1 MSGINLILENGH
13 LYLFLLLYLWLFV
26 VLESS
31 QKFSYYKKFSFLL
44 SSFILFLVIGCRWE
58 TGTDWN
64 SYLLLFQEIKIDLSF
79 LLMANS
85 FDVGYLF
92 FNAIIRV
99 FTDNYVLF
107 LLINSGITIFLLSK
121 LLNKISPY
129 PNLSLFFFYTNFMIS
144 HFMGS
149 NRRMMSLVF
158 VLWMF
163 YFIYQNKKKWYTIYW
178 GLAFAFHRSAL
189 VNIVSIFVS
198 RKIFSLQR
206 TIFFLILAL
215 LIGVFQ
221 LPIKMMEYAGKLLS
235 TIINNPIVDKM
246 LVYSDTEDA
255 AMTYSTGSLLLSTTL
270 AVIKRSILLSFYI
283 YVLKKSK
290 VDPMTCFFY
299 NLYVIGF
306 IGYLCFIGSFFQ
318 ILTTYFALIEIV
330 LVARIYSY
338 TSGRLKTVF
347 CLVLGL
353 YGFLQLVNALSI
365 YPDLY
370 IPYTSFWTF
379 IN

>member
-1 MSGINLILENGH
+1 
-13 LYLFLLLYLWLFV
+13 
-26 VLESS
+26 
-31 QKFSYYKKFSFLL
+31 
-44 SSFILFLVIGCRWE
+44 
-58 TGTDWN
+58 
-64 SYLLLFQEIKIDLSF
+64 
-79 LLMANS
+79 
-85 FDVGYLF
+85 
-92 FNAIIRV
+92 
-99 FTDNYVLF
+99 
-107 LLINSGITIFLLSK
+107 
-121 LLNKISPY
+121 
-129 PNLSLFFFYTNFMIS
+129 
-144 HFMGS
+144 
-149 NRRMMSLVF
+149 
-158 VLWMF
+158 
-163 YFIYQNKKKWYTIYW
+163 
-178 GLAFAFHRSAL
+178 
-189 VNIVSIFVS
+189 
-198 RKIFSLQR
+198 
-206 TIFFLILAL
+206 
-215 LIGVFQ
+215 
-221 LPIKMMEYAGKLLS
+221 MEYAGKLLS

-283 YVLKKSK
+283 YVFKKSK

-370 IPYTSFWTF
+370 IPYTPFWAF

>member
-163 YFIYQNKKKWYTIYW
+163 YFIYQNKRMVYYIL
-178 GLAFAFHRSAL
+178 GAG
-189 VNIVSIFVS
+189 IC
-198 RKIFSLQR
+198 FSSFGISKYCFNFCFSEN
-206 TIFFLILAL
+206 IFFT
-215 LIGVFQ
+215 
-221 LPIKMMEYAGKLLS
+221 E
-235 TIINNPIVDKM
+235 NN
-246 LVYSDTEDA
+246 LFLNS
-255 AMTYSTGSLLLSTTL
+255 SSLNRCIS
-270 AVIKRSILLSFYI
+270 A
-283 YVLKKSK
+283 
-290 VDPMTCFFY
+290 
-299 NLYVIGF
+299 
-306 IGYLCFIGSFFQ
+306 
-318 ILTTYFALIEIV
+318 
-330 LVARIYSY
+330 SY
-338 TSGRLKTVF
+338 
-347 CLVLGL
+347 
-353 YGFLQLVNALSI
+353 
-365 YPDLY
+365 
-370 IPYTSFWTF
+370 
-379 IN
+379 

>member
-1 MSGINLILENGH
+1 MRS
-13 LYLFLLLYLWLFV
+13 LLCKVYN
-26 VLESS
+26 
-31 QKFSYYKKFSFLL
+31 K
-44 SSFILFLVIGCRWE
+44 R
-58 TGTDWN
+58 
-64 SYLLLFQEIKIDLSF
+64 
-79 LLMANS
+79 
-85 FDVGYLF
+85 
-92 FNAIIRV
+92 RV
-99 FTDNYVLF
+99 F
-107 LLINSGITIFLLSK
+107 
-121 LLNKISPY
+121 
-129 PNLSLFFFYTNFMIS
+129 
-144 HFMGS
+144 
-149 NRRMMSLVF
+149 
-158 VLWMF
+158 
-163 YFIYQNKKKWYTIYW
+163 
-178 GLAFAFHRSAL
+178 RSAL
-189 VNIVSIFVS
+189 VNIVSVFVS

-283 YVLKKSK
+283 YVFKKSK

-370 IPYTSFWTF
+370 IPYTPFWAF

>member
-1 MSGINLILENGH
+1 MEDGH
-13 LYLFLLLYLWLFV
+13 LYLFLLLYLWLCV

-31 QKFSYYKKFSFLL
+31 LRFSCYKKFTFLL
-44 SSFILFLVIGCRWE
+44 SSFILFGIIGCRWE

-85 FDVGYLF
+85 FDIGYLF
-92 FNAIIRV
+92 FNAIIRL

-163 YFIYQNKKKWYTIYW
+163 YFVYQNKRKWYTLYLS
-178 GLAFAFHRSAL
+178 LAFAFHRSAL
-189 VNIVSIFVS
+189 INVVSIFVS
-198 RKIFSLQR
+198 RKIFSLQK
-206 TIFFLILAL
+206 TVFLLILAL

-221 LPIKMMEYAGKLLS
+221 LPVQMMEYAGKLLS
-235 TIINNPIVDKM
+235 TIINNPIIDKM
-246 LVYSDTEDA
+246 LVYSDTEEV

-283 YVLKKSK
+283 YVFKKNK

-299 NLYVIGF
+299 NLYVLGF
-306 IGYLCFIGSFFQ
+306 VGYLCFIGSFFQ

-353 YGFLQLVNALSI
+353 YGFLQLVNALSV

-370 IPYTSFWTF
+370 IPYTPFWAS
-379 IN
+379 IHNLR

>member
-290 VDPMTCFFY
+290 VDPMTCFFIIFMS
-299 NLYVIGF
+299 LGLLDIYV
-306 IGYLCFIGSFFQ
+306 LLDLFFQ

-370 IPYTSFWTF
+370 IPYTPFWTF